1 MPGFGR
7 SSEKAGLV
15 GPRAA
20 EGLLQ
25 AAGDPVGGG
34 RPGVSDWPGA
44 SILIPQV
51 LAFLLNEASFPH
63 MPPSKRFSCKFKKEQ
78 FKNLALINLGV
89 AESFNTMWSP
99 NYFLFFLDIQVS

>member
-1 MPGFGR
+1 MTKVKLKDATR
-7 SSEKAGLV
+7 ELAADAAKVREEAGQI
-15 GPRAA
+15 RKTA

-63 MPPSKRFSCKFKKEQ
+63 MPPFSCLCVCVCVCLFAYVW
-78 FKNLALINLGV
+78 ALLSPEVLGLQ
-89 AESFNTMWSP
+89 EEC
-99 NYFLFFLDIQVS
+99 